1 MTDPSSSEL
10 LRTSKSELPKSTHF
24 DRKVFTLAAPI
35 QLPFTNQEVEQLPKE
50 VIQQGMCSAASD
62 PDIFFSDAKADQE
75 EAVSLCAICPVLE
88 ACLNYAIKN
97 EMYGIWGGTTPE
109 ERQTLRSV
117 PVITPEFRREAAEIR
132 NDIEAEILTVTQI
145 AAKYRVDERSIY
157 RYKAR
162 LRKEAS

>member
-1 MTDPSSSEL
+1 
-10 LRTSKSELPKSTHF
+10 
-24 DRKVFTLAAPI
+24 
-35 QLPFTNQEVEQLPKE
+35 
-50 VIQQGMCSAASD
+50 MCSAASD
-62 PDIFFSDAKADQE
+62 PDIFFSEEVAHQE
-75 EAVSLCAICPVLE
+75 EAISLCAKCPVLE
-88 ACLNYAIKN
+88 LCLNYAIKN

-117 PVITPEFRREAAEIR
+117 PVLTPEFRREAAEIR
-132 NDIEAEILTVTQI
+132 SDIEAEILTITQI

>member
-1 MTDPSSSEL
+1 
-10 LRTSKSELPKSTHF
+10 
-24 DRKVFTLAAPI
+24 LAAPI
-35 QLPFTNQEVEQLPKE
+35 QLPFTNEQVEELPKE
-50 VIQQGMCSAASD
+50 VIKNGMCIDVSN
-62 PDIFFSDAKADQE
+62 PDIFFSEEPAEQE
-75 EAVSLCAICPVLE
+75 VAISLCAICPVLGE
-88 ACLNYAIKN
+88 CLTYALRN
-97 EMYGIWGGTTPE
+97 EMYGIWGGTSPS

-145 AAKYRVDERSIY
+145 ASKYRVDERSIY

>member
-1 MTDPSSSEL
+1 
-10 LRTSKSELPKSTHF
+10 
-24 DRKVFTLAAPI
+24 
-35 QLPFTNQEVEQLPKE
+35 
-50 VIQQGMCSAASD
+50 MCSAASD
-62 PDIFFSDAKADQE
+62 PDIFFSEEKVAQE
-75 EAVSLCAICPVLE
+75 EAISLCAICPVLE
-88 ACLNYAIKN
+88 LCLNYSIKN

>member
-1 MTDPSSSEL
+1 M
-10 LRTSKSELPKSTHF
+10 
-24 DRKVFTLAAPI
+24 AAPI
-35 QLPFTNQEVEQLPKE
+35 QLPFTYAEVEELPKE
-50 VIQQGMCSAASD
+50 VIKHGMCTDAPN
-62 PDIFFSDAKADQE
+62 PDIFFSDETAEQE
-75 EAVSLCAICPVLE
+75 QAISLCAICPVLE
-88 ACLNYAIKN
+88 LCFNYAVRN
-97 EMYGIWGGTTPE
+97 EMYGIWGGTTPS

-132 NDIEAEILTVTQI
+132 HDIEAEILTITQI